1 MELPDDVLG
10 LVRDFSR
17 PITRPGWRKLKP
29 MYSFKFHRDIMNT
42 FNVRDIPVINSF
54 VERYRRQDMQY
65 IYCMDFYNDNFIAAV
80 KVNLRY

>member
-1 MELPDDVLG
+1 MELPDDVLD

-17 PITRPGWRKLKP
+17 PVSRPGWRELKP

-54 VERYRRQDMQY
+54 VERYRRQNMQY

-80 KVNLRY
+80 KINLRY